1 MKTCDFR
8 KVIRA
13 LRKNFPVSGSVEVR
27 RLPME
32 GNPSPLGRAGFSGK
46 YFKIHINSDQSSEI
60 QYDSIL
66 HEWAHVCAIDRAHSH
81 DATWGVIY
89 ADIYDTIVEKLRI
102 TVEE

>member
-13 LRKNFPVSGSVEVR
+13 LRKNFPVSASVEVK
-27 RLPME
+27 RLPIK
-32 GNPSPLGRAGFSGK
+32 NNFLGLTNFSGR
-46 YFKIHINSDQSSEI
+46 YFKICIDSNQCSEL
-60 QYDSIL
+60 QYDAIL

-89 ADIYDTIVEKLRI
+89 ADIYDTIVEQLKI
-102 TVEE
+102 TAERVE

>member
-8 KVIRA
+8 KVIRT

-27 RLPME
+27 RSPMK
-32 GNPSPLGRAGFSGK
+32 GNPSPLGHANFSGK
-46 YFKIHINSDQSSEI
+46 YFKIYINSDQSSET
-60 QYDSIL
+60 QYDAIL

-89 ADIYDTIVEKLRI
+89 ADIYDTIVERLRI